1 MAEPNI
7 TAVTSILGKMAVLVV
22 TTSPVA
28 ILTTA
33 TGHVSKC
40 NSLII
45 ANVDGT
51 NSATV
56 DVDIYRSSVAYSI
69 AKTITVPADAS
80 LDVLSSHI
88 YLQEGD
94 ALRITASGTS
104 DLQAVLSYEDIS

>member
-7 TAVTSILGKMAVLVV
+7 TAVSSILGKMAVLVV

-45 ANVDGT
+45 SNIDGT
-51 NSATV
+51 DNADV
-56 DVDIYRSSVAYSI
+56 DVDIFRSSVAYSI

-80 LDVLSSHI
+80 LDILSNHI

-94 ALRITASGTS
+94 AIRITANATG
-104 DLQAVLSYEDIS
+104 DLHAVLSYEDIS